1 MSQQASLI
9 AKQVSYKVGTKPILS
24 NIDLTVYQGEVL
36 GVLGPNGAG
45 KTSLLKIVSG
55 QVACQ
60 GDVHWQQKTLKE
72 YGAMERARQ
81 IAVVN
86 QINEY
91 VFSLD
96 LQQIV
101 RMGLLPHSSL
111 LSKEG
116 PEDAQNIIQAMKKVG
131 LADKAKQT
139 FSSLSGGEQQRGLI
153 ARALVQKAKLIVLD
167 EPVNHL
173 DVFYQHQVLQ
183 LLTSLAKDLNVTVI
197 MSLHDVNLAAHY
209 CDKIALLEQGKLIA
223 KGTPETVL
231 TPKLLTQVFQLP
243 CEISKGLGAENF
255 HINFY
260 PPAQTANA
268 QSGDF

>member
-1 MSQQASLI
+1 MPLQAPLI
-9 AKQVSYKVGTKPILS
+9 AKQINYEVGAKSILS
-24 NIDLTVYQGEVL
+24 DISLSVEQGEVL

-45 KTSLLKIVSG
+45 KTSLLKILSG
-55 QVACQ
+55 QLSCL
-60 GDVHWQQKTLKE
+60 GEIHWQHKALQE
-72 YGAMERARQ
+72 YGDMERAQQ

-91 VFSLD
+91 VFSLN
-96 LQQIV
+96 LEQIV

-111 LSKEG
+111 ISKG
-116 PEDAQNIIQAMKKVG
+116 RPEDKQRIHEAMNKVG
-131 LADKAKQT
+131 LADRAKQT

-183 LLTSLAKDLNVTVI
+183 LLTSLAQDLNVTVI

-209 CDKIALLEQGKLIA
+209 CDKICLLDQGKLVS
-223 KGTPETVL
+223 KGSPEEVL
-231 TPKLLTQVFQLP
+231 TPSLLTEVFRLP
-243 CEISKGLGAENF
+243 CVISQGLGGESF
-255 HINFY
+255 HVNFY
-260 PPAQTANA
+260 PPA
-268 QSGDF
+268 SLVSDHSL